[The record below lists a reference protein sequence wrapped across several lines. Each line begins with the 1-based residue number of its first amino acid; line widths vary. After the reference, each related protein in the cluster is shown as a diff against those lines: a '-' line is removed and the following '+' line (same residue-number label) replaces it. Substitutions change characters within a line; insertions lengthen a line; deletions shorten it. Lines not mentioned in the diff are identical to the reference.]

1 MIVEPNAKQ
10 QLAMETNAFTVKTI
24 ATARNITFATRELAF
39 AMRQPPAKWSAYA
52 LTSQSL
58 LAAYMITLCMK
69 KFAALKSVK
78 IAQSVQPTCVI
89 MANAFTVLKNM
100 APITAS
106 KELLATMKLAFAVKL
121 KRDPP
126 APQ

>member
-39 AMRQPPAKWSAYA
+39 AMRQPPAKWSANA
-52 LTSQSL
+52 LTSQKL
-58 LAAYMITLCMK
+58 LAAYMTTKCMK

-78 IAQSVQPTCVI
+78 IAQSAQPTCAN
-89 MANAFTVLKNM
+89 MDNAFTALKSM

-106 KELLATMKLAFAVKL
+106 RELLATTTPASAVKL
-121 KRDPP
+121 RRDPL